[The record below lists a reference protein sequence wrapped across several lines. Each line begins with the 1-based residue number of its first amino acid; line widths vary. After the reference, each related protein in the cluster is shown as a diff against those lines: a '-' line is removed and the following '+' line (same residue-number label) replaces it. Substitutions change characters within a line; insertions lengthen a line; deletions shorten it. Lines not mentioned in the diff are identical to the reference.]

1 MIQTRDFT
9 VKPQALGGNR
19 VRFIASTAAVDAQR
33 TRILPRGCR
42 LDRFKAAGSL
52 PLLWAHKR
60 DGAPDDVLGRVVE
73 VEVSDIAV
81 TCTAEFEAHPRAQM
95 VLGMVRRGVL
105 RGCSIGFADYEPSEP
120 DADGVSTIAEWT
132 LCELSVCPVGANP
145 EALAV
150 RAFTVRTAAGP
161 PQSKTPK
168 TAARAAT
175 TRSTRMNPLDKL
187 GLKEGAAPEEVAAAL
202 IKYLKESADGDED
215 KLALVVALLGMLA
228 PAASDDGAEA
238 TAKAMAEEVKTLTAR
253 VAELEAQKDAPA
265 ESPEQ
270 QAERAIASGRWPVG
284 QRAALVAEY
293 AAGRKPFL
301 LAERTFAA
309 RQYTY
314 TAGGKPV
321 AQNAAQ
327 RQPNLGADTAAV
339 ENRAAASTMAVLKK
353 LGVAVTPEQ
362 FAAAAQRAEQE

>member
-19 VRFIASTAAVDAQR
+19 MRFVASTAAVDAQR
-33 TRILPRGCR
+33 TRIMPRGCR

-60 DGAPDDVLGRVVE
+60 DGAPDDVLGRVVD
-73 VEVSDIAV
+73 VEVSDSAV
-81 TCTAEFEAHPRAQM
+81 ECTAEFEAHPRAQL
-95 VLGMVRRGVL
+95 VLGLVRRGTI
-105 RGCSIGFADYEPSEP
+105 RSCSIGFCDFETSEP
-120 DADGVSTIAEWT
+120 DADGVSTIAAWT

-150 RAFTVRTAAGP
+150 RSFTVRAAAGP
-161 PQSKTPK
+161 SQTRTHEPK
-168 TAARAAT
+168 PG
-175 TRSTRMNPLDKL
+175 RSRMNPLDKL
-187 GLKEGAAPEEVAAAL
+187 GIAEGAKPEEVAAAL
-202 IKYLKESADGDED
+202 IKYLRESQDSDED
-215 KLALVVALLGMLA
+215 KLACVVALLGMLA

-238 TAKAMAEEVKTLTAR
+238 AAKAAAEEVKALQAR
-253 VAELEAQKDAPA
+253 VAELEAQKTAPA
-265 ESPEQ
+265 ETPEQ
-270 QAERAIASGRWPVG
+270 QAERAIGAGRWPVG

-301 LAERTFAA
+301 FAERTFAA
-309 RQYTY
+309 RHQTF

-321 AQNAAQ
+321 AAAQ

-339 ENRAAASTMAVLKK
+339 EGRAAASTMAALKK
-353 LGVAVTPEQ
+353 MGLNVTADQ
-362 FAAAAQRAEQE
+362 FAAAQRAEQE

>member
-19 VRFIASTAAVDAQR
+19 VRFVASTAAVDAQR
-33 TRILPRGCR
+33 TRIIPRGCR

-60 DGAPDDVLGRVVE
+60 DGAPDDVLGRVVD
-73 VEVSDIAV
+73 VEVSDTAV
-81 TCTAEFEAHPRAQM
+81 TCTAEFEAHARAQM

-105 RGCSIGFADYEPSEP
+105 RGCSIGFCDYEPSEP
-120 DADGVSTIAEWT
+120 GADGVSTIAEWT

-161 PQSKTPK
+161 PQTRTHEPK
-168 TAARAAT
+168 PG
-175 TRSTRMNPLDKL
+175 RSTRMNPLDKL

-215 KLALVVALLGMLA
+215 KLACVVALLGMLA

-238 TAKAMAEEVKTLTAR
+238 AAKAMAEEVKTLQAR

-284 QRAALVAEY
+284 QRAALVEQY
-293 AAGRKPFL
+293 KAGKAPFL
-301 LAERTFAA
+301 FAERTFAA
-309 RQYTY
+309 RHQTF

-321 AQNAAQ
+321 AAAAQ
-327 RQPNLGADTAAV
+327 PNFGTDTAAV

-362 FAAAAQRAEQE
+362 FAAAQRAEQE